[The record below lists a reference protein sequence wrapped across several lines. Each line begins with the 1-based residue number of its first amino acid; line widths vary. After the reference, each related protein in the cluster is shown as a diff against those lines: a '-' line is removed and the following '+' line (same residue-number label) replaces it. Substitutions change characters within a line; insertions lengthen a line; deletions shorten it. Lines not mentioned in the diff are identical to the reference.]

1 MKNRNFI
8 TSQIIIGVVA
18 LLLLWL
24 MLRGVSWSAVLDTF
38 RSISLGWIVAII
50 LVTALVHVL
59 TTARWWFLLWGFDH
73 KLPFAP
79 MLRYRLTIYSIS
91 YIVPGPQL
99 GGEVLQVYYPTRHGV
114 PSATSIAAMSLDKA
128 LEFLGNFTFI
138 VVGVIVMLLGQRI
151 ISGADLWVMVTASSL
166 MLIPMIMLV
175 FVARG
180 RHPISAIPL
189 GLRRIV
195 PASWR
200 SWLRRTFPS
209 LPNLEGLHETFFHS
223 EELMAWLWRHRLS
236 SILMATFLTVVLMV
250 LVAVDFWMIAASIGL
265 DLTKTQTI
273 GTMVMVYFAY
283 LLPVP
288 AGLGAMEAAIILAF
302 NTFGYTREQALSV
315 GLIMRLRDLALT
327 ALGIF
332 VGGFDSVRSAI
343 EVPATETLLG
353 DAGGMSV
360 ADAEEIITAT
370 SPTAPVPAAS
380 AVAPSAIVVSSAY
393 TNGRDENGALAS
405 VGATA
410 IPSVVSTQDTRRA
423 SDSKRR
429 ES

>member
-1 MKNRNFI
+1 MKNRSFI

-18 LLLLWL
+18 LFLLWL
-24 MLRGVSWSAVLDTF
+24 MVRGVSWSDVLATF
-38 RSISLGWIVAII
+38 RSISLGWVVAII

-73 KLPFAP
+73 KLPFWP
-79 MLRYRLTIYSIS
+79 MIRYRLTIYSIS

-138 VVGVIVMLLGQRI
+138 VVGVIVMLVGQRI
-151 ISGADLWVMVTASSL
+151 LTGADLWVMVTASSL
-166 MLIPMIMLV
+166 MLIPMILLV

-189 GLRRIV
+189 GLRKVI
-195 PASWR
+195 PAKWR

-209 LPNLEGLHETFFHS
+209 LPNLERLHDTFFHS
-223 EELMAWLWRHRLS
+223 EDLMAWLWRHRLS
-236 SILMATFLTVVLMV
+236 SILMATFLTVILVV

-302 NTFGYTREQALSV
+302 NTFGYTREQAVSV
-315 GLIMRLRDLALT
+315 GLIMRIRDLAMT

-343 EVPATETLLG
+343 EVPATDTLLG

-370 SPTAPVPAAS
+370 APNVYVPASSGISAS
-380 AVAPSAIVVSSAY
+380 TAIVANNHV
-393 TNGRDENGALAS
+393 NGREETPALAS
-405 VGATA
+405 ANSAPV
-410 IPSVVSTQDTRRA
+410 PSVVSTQDTRRA
-423 SDSKRR
+423 GDAKRR